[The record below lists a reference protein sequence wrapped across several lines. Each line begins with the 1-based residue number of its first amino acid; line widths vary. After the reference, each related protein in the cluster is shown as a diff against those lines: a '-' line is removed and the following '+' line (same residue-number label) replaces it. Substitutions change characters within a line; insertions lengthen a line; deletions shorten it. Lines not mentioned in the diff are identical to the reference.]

1 MATRAGPGAGL
12 RAASKP
18 AAARVTPRD
27 ELEGGIKGGGDEGGT
42 SKAAA

>member
-1 MATRAGPGAGL
+1 L